1 MFSALLNHMQD
12 LNNATD
18 LAFQMVAYFGMGG
31 GGLAPMDFG
40 SRYNNLSPATREQVE
55 RAVQKMLNE
64 SYGRTREMLVAKRKE
79 LDRLAEAL
87 VDYETLDKA
96 EVLKVIKGE
105 SLTDRIKMPRDR
117 PMAVPIASNPLEG
130 LPPIGGGEQQGGS
143 EPPPPAPPASV

>member
-1 MFSALLNHMQD
+1 
-12 LNNATD
+12 
-18 LAFQMVAYFGMGG
+18 
-31 GGLAPMDFG
+31 MDFG

-55 RAVQKMLNE
+55 IQVQKMLNE

-105 SLTDRIKMPRDR
+105 SLTGRIKMPRDG
-117 PMAVPIASNPLEG
+117 PMSVPIASNPLES
-130 LPPIGGGEQQGGS
+130 LPPIGGGEQEGGS
-143 EPPPPAPPASV
+143 APPPPAPPASV

>member
-1 MFSALLNHMQD
+1 
-12 LNNATD
+12 
-18 LAFQMVAYFGMGG
+18 
-31 GGLAPMDFG
+31 MDFG

-55 RAVQKMLNE
+55 REVQKMLNQ
-64 SYGRTREMLVAKRKE
+64 SYGRTRELLVAKRKE

-105 SLTDRIKMPRDR
+105 SLTDRIKMPRDG
-117 PMAVPIASNPLEG
+117 PMTIPIPANPLEA
-130 LPPIGGGEQQGGS
+130 LPPIGGGEQEGGS

>member
-1 MFSALLNHMQD
+1 
-12 LNNATD
+12 
-18 LAFQMVAYFGMGG
+18 
-31 GGLAPMDFG
+31 MDFG

-55 RAVQKMLNE
+55 REVQKMLNE

-87 VDYETLDKA
+87 VDYETLDKE

-105 SLTDRIKMPRDR
+105 SLTDRIKMPRDG
-117 PMAVPIASNPLEG
+117 PMTVPISSSPLEG

>member
-1 MFSALLNHMQD
+1 
-12 LNNATD
+12 
-18 LAFQMVAYFGMGG
+18 
-31 GGLAPMDFG
+31 MDFG

-55 RAVQKMLNE
+55 REVQKMLNE

-105 SLTDRIKMPRDR
+105 SLTDRIKMPRDG
-117 PMAVPIASNPLEG
+117 PMSVPISNPLEG
-130 LPPIGGGEQQGGS
+130 LPPIGGGEQEGGS

>member
-1 MFSALLNHMQD
+1 
-12 LNNATD
+12 
-18 LAFQMVAYFGMGG
+18 
-31 GGLAPMDFG
+31 MDFG

-55 RAVQKMLNE
+55 REVQKMLND

-87 VDYETLDKA
+87 VDYETLDKG

-105 SLTDRIKMPRDR
+105 SLTDRIKMPRDG
-117 PMAVPIASNPLEG
+117 PMTVPIASNPLEA